1 MICNDKD
8 YMERMS
14 KYLAVMHIFKIL
26 FYDGTIDDNDFVIVE
41 EYMAKKYRLSK
52 VDILRVGVCNRK

>member
-8 YMERMS
+8 CMERMS

-41 EYMAKKYRLSK
+41 E
-52 VDILRVGVCNRK
+52 C

>member
-41 EYMAKKYRLSK
+41 E
-52 VDILRVGVCNRK
+52 C